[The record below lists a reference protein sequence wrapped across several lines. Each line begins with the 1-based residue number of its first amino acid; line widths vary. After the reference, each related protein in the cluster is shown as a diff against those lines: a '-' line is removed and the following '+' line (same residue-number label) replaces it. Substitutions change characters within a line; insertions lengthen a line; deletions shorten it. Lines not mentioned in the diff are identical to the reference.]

1 MRSFIYRTFLLILMF
16 ATTLLV
22 GELYVRQ
29 YPNPARDK
37 HQWMLRHSQEVETL
51 VLGSSHTFYG
61 VQPALLGPHT
71 YSLAQV
77 SQTYRYD
84 LYLLQ
89 HYPMPRL
96 RTVILPFS
104 YFSLYDDL
112 ETMGDEP
119 FTAVRYRIYM
129 DCDIHPWLSTWHLEC
144 MQGAA
149 FKEKIRSL
157 WHPATMTWDSL
168 GYGTNYTLQ
177 QRPSDWDNGQQRAER
192 NTHVHGTETPASL
205 ELNRGYLRDIMNHCQ
220 ERGIRLILLS
230 TPCTESF
237 CRHQSREQ
245 LAMNDHVL
253 GQLLRQHPEVVR
265 LDLTEDERFRR
276 CEQGYPDFYD
286 ADHLSTVGAERLTRL
301 LRPYITR

>member
-1 MRSFIYRTFLLILMF
+1 MRPFVYRTFLLILMF

-61 VQPALLGPHT
+61 VQPALLGPHA

-129 DCDIHPWLSTWHLEC
+129 DCDIHPWFSTWHLEC

-157 WHPATMTWDSL
+157 WRPATMTWDSL
-168 GYGTNYTLQ
+168 GFGTNYHLA
-177 QRPSDWDNGQQRAER
+177 QRAELWDRGQERAQR
-192 NTHVHGTETPASL
+192 NTHMYGNDVPSSVA
-205 ELNRGYLRDIMNHCQ
+205 LNRGFLAQIMTYCREHH
-220 ERGIRLILLS
+220 IRLILLT
-230 TPCTESF
+230 TPCMPSYIQHRAPAQVALNE
-237 CRHQSREQ
+237 RILR
-245 LAMNDHVL
+245 
-253 GQLLRQHPEVVR
+253 QLLSAHPEVVR
-265 LDLTEDERFRR
+265 LDWEEDADFRR
-276 CEQGYPDFYD
+276 AEEGYPDFYD
-286 ADHLSTVGAERLTRL
+286 SDHLSTEGAQRLSQRL
-301 LRPYITR
+301 RHFVR